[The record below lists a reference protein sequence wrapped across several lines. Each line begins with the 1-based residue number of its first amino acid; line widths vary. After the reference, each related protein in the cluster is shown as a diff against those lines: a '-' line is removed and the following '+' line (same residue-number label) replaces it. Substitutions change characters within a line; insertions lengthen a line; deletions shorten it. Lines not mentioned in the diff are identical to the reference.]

1 MIWAIIPGPIKR
13 ALAWLAV
20 AFGAFWAIR
29 VTAKR
34 EARTEAALEAANDYA
49 KTRKAIDHADIP
61 SDDPA
66 VLRDWLR
73 SRDPGV
79 K

>member
-1 MIWAIIPGPIKR
+1 MIWALTPAPIRR
-13 ALAWLAV
+13 AMAWAV
-20 AFGAFWAIR
+20 AGLAAVWAIR
-29 VTAKR
+29 AGAKR
-34 EARTEAALEAANDYA
+34 EARAETALEAAERYA

-66 VLRDWLR
+66 ILRDWLR